1 MTDLHEL
8 TALELAAAYRSGET
22 TPSEAVDH
30 FLDRVGRFSDQ
41 VGAFI
46 TVTADAAR
54 GAAGT
59 ATERFRAGEDL
70 PPLYGVP
77 TGIKDLNLTAGVR
90 TTLGSQTY
98 AEFVPEVSDEV
109 VRRIDAAGLISLGK
123 TNTPEF
129 GSPAYTEPDVAPPAR
144 TPYDLSR
151 SAGGSSG
158 GAGAALAAALVP
170 IAPGSDGG
178 GSIRIPA
185 SVCGL
190 VGFKPSR
197 GRISQAPL
205 YGDVSGLSTAGPL
218 ATTVRDAAA
227 LLDALAGRH
236 PGDPTWAPPLPD
248 GETYRD
254 WCERDPGPLRIA
266 RFATPSAGSDGID
279 PAVMAAYEAAT
290 EILTRLGHEVAD
302 VESPVRPEAVPVF
315 EAVWCVLS
323 CGWPVAPQLESKL
336 RPLTRWLRERGA
348 ATTAPAFVASL
359 VQMRQIAASALVSL
373 QPYDAVLTPTLAKLP
388 MPVGGLRNDDDPEAD
403 FEAEKSFTPF
413 AAEWNVTGMPAVS
426 LPTAWTDGSGD
437 QPVLPVGTML
447 AGRPGE
453 DHRLFS
459 LAAQV
464 EAACTDPGGP
474 AWRRPTPPDLG

>member
-22 TPSEAVDH
+22 TPTEAVDH
-30 FLDRVGRFSDQ
+30 FLDRVERYSDQ

-46 TVTADAAR
+46 TVTPDKAREAA
-54 GAAGT
+54 AA
-59 ATERFRAGEDL
+59 ATERFRSGEEL

-90 TTLGSQTY
+90 TTLGSRTY
-98 AEFVPEVSDEV
+98 AEFVPEMSDEV
-109 VRRIDAAGLISLGK
+109 VRRIEAAGLISLGK

-129 GSPAYTEPDVAPPAR
+129 GSPAYTEPEVAPPAR

-158 GAGAALAAALVP
+158 GAGAAVAAALIP

-218 ATTVRDAAA
+218 ANTVRDAAV

-236 PGDPTWAPPLPD
+236 PGDPSWAPPLPD

-254 WCERDPGPLRIA
+254 WCERDPGRLRIA
-266 RFATPSAGSDGID
+266 RFATPSAGTDGID
-279 PAVMAAYEAAT
+279 PAVMAAYEAAS
-290 EILTRLGHEVAD
+290 ELLSRLGHEVVD

-348 ATTAPAFVASL
+348 ATPAPAFVASL
-359 VQMRQIAASALVSL
+359 VQLRQIAAAALVSL
-373 QPYDAVLTPTLAKLP
+373 HPYDAVLTPTLAKP
-388 MPVGGLRNDDDPEAD
+388 PVPVGGLRDDDDPAGD
-403 FEAEKSFTPF
+403 FEAQTNFTPF

-426 LPTAWTDGSGD
+426 LPTAWTDGTDD
-437 QPVLPVGTML
+437 QPTLPIGTML
-447 AGRPGE
+447 GGRPGE
-453 DHRLFS
+453 DHLLFS